1 MNTSSFSNIAS
12 KVINELPTLNLP
24 KTLPDLT
31 LPNMTLPSTS
41 NLTLPNT
48 TLPNMTLPSTS
59 NLTLPNMP
67 SLPSMSNLTQNLPN
81 SNALI
86 NALMAQTI
94 NDNPNI
100 EKIQNLIQSITNIK
114 NYIENSNLPKEIV
127 EKILDDLKA
136 ILGML
141 KNHANTLQL
150 DIETLMSNVIK
161 IFICSGVLLLLLLIT
176 LFIVVIIIFKVL
188 SQKYALGATII
199 FVVIAGFITISTLLK
214 ASTALKGTFSNT
226 INSLGQDEVVINKIM
241 NPL

>member
-12 KVINELPTLNLP
+12 KVINELPSLNLP
-24 KTLPDLT
+24 KTVPDLT
-31 LPNMTLPSTS
+31 LPST
-41 NLTLPNT
+41 
-48 TLPNMTLPSTS
+48 
-59 NLTLPNMP
+59 
-67 SLPSMSNLTQNLPN
+67 SNLTQNLPN
-81 SNALI
+81 SSNALI
-86 NALMAQTI
+86 NTLMAQTI

-100 EKIQNLIQSITNIK
+100 EKIQNLIQSITNI
-114 NYIENSNLPKEIV
+114 IENSNLPKEIV

-141 KNHANTLQL
+141 KNHANALQL

-161 IFICSGVLLLLLLIT
+161 IIICSGVLLLLLLLT

-199 FVVIAGFITISTLLK
+199 FVAIAGFITISTLLK
-214 ASTALKGTFSNT
+214 ASTALKSTFSNT

>member
-1 MNTSSFSNIAS
+1 
-12 KVINELPTLNLP
+12 
-24 KTLPDLT
+24 
-31 LPNMTLPSTS
+31 
-41 NLTLPNT
+41 
-48 TLPNMTLPSTS
+48 
-59 NLTLPNMP
+59 
-67 SLPSMSNLTQNLPN
+67 LPN
-81 SNALI
+81 SNTLI
-86 NALMAQTI
+86 DSLISQSI

-141 KNHANTLQL
+141 KNNANAIQL

-161 IFICSGVLLLLLLIT
+161 IFVCSGVLLLLLLLT

-199 FVVIAGFITISTLLK
+199 FVAIVGFITISTLLK
-214 ASTALKGTFSNT
+214 TTAALKNTFSNT
-226 INSLGQDEVVINKIM
+226 INAFGQNEVVINKILK
-241 NPL
+241 PL